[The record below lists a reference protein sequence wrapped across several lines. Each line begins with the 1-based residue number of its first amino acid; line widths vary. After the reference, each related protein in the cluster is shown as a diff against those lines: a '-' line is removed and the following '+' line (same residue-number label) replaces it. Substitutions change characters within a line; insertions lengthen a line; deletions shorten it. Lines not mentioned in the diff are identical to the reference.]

1 MWVDVPTALAIAI
14 LASSAPRLAQ
24 RRGLTRVLL
33 LGLLGDCRHLNWSQA
48 RGERWEAAAR
58 ILSVRRCS
66 VWLRNPRNA

>member
-33 LGLLGDCRHLNWSQA
+33 LGLLGDT
-48 RGERWEAAAR
+48 AAMLLLAVSR
-58 ILSVRRCS
+58 LAAV
-66 VWLRNPRNA
+66 